1 MGSNL
6 SVRRLHQLRDL
17 GLIGRSACGVCVLA
31 AVLSAPVSGQELV
44 PASYTPAPYGV
55 NLISIASMYN
65 SGDLAFD
72 PAGPIDEADA
82 RIIGSTLGYARTV
95 NIAGR
100 SANVG
105 LILPYVLGDIEG
117 LYLGEPASAHRS
129 GIGDMVFRGA
139 INLYGGRAM
148 SPREFSTYKPRTLI
162 GTSLVIKGPTGQYD
176 SSKLINIGTN
186 RWSFKPEIGVVQV
199 MGRWAID
206 AYVGAWFFTD
216 NTDFVGGMTREQ
228 DPIFAT
234 QAHLRYFFKPG
245 LWGAFDANY
254 WGGGQT
260 TLDGRANDDEQ
271 SNSRVG
277 ATLSIRLSPRQ
288 NLRIAASVG
297 AITRIGGDFN
307 SIGVSYNY
315 SWLGTPK
322 TN

>member
-1 MGSNL
+1 M
-6 SVRRLHQLRDL
+6 RRAWYRRPDRGLRSTL
-17 GLIGRSACGVCVLA
+17 MVVSASLWIVCTTTV
-31 AVLSAPVSGQELV
+31 SAQELV

-55 NLISIASMYN
+55 NLISIASTYN
-65 SGDLAFD
+65 RGDLAFD

-82 RIIGSTLGYARTV
+82 KILGSVLSYARTL

-105 LILPYVLGDIEG
+105 LFLPYVLGDIEG

-129 GIGDMVFRGA
+129 GIGDMAFRGA
-139 INLYGGRAM
+139 INLYGGPAM

-162 GTSLVIKGPTGQYD
+162 GASLIIKGPTGQYD

-216 NTDFVGGMTREQ
+216 NTDFSGGLTREQ
-228 DPIFAT
+228 DAMYST
-234 QAHLRYFFKPG
+234 QAHVRYVIKPG
-245 LWGAFDANY
+245 LWAAVDGNF
-254 WGGGQT
+254 WIGGQT
-260 TLDGRANDDEQ
+260 TINGRSSDDEQ
-271 SNSRVG
+271 RNSRVG
-277 ATLSIRLSPRQ
+277 ATLSIRLSPKQ
-288 NLRIAASVG
+288 SLRIAVSTG
-297 AITRIGGDFN
+297 AITRIGGDFE
-307 SIGVSYNY
+307 SIGLSYNY
-315 SWLGTPK
+315 SWMGTPK